1 MVTVNVDGYDDNY
14 DDTNDDDNDNYNT
27 NYIWLGLK
35 FVFKTI
41 T

>member
-14 DDTNDDDNDNYNT
+14 DDTNDDDNDNNNS

-35 FVFKTI
+35 FVLKTI